1 MCRFVGHVDSRYQRT
16 FRDPPVVFWNS
27 NWDAQKHVSVFE
39 AMAMYE
45 HLLNFDSVFCP
56 IVLFGLEDVLF
67 RITLSDQHHGFDV
80 HHVSSLVLLCE
91 RFFGR
96 HQ

>member
-1 MCRFVGHVDSRYQRT
+1 M
-16 FRDPPVVFWNS
+16 
-27 NWDAQKHVSVFE
+27 SVFE

-67 RITLSDQHHGFDV
+67 RIALFRRGVCLGDV
-80 HHVSSLVLLCE
+80 FAGSHSQSSTMS
-91 RFFGR
+91 
-96 HQ
+96 